1 MWLWSLGWKD
11 PLEEEMAIHSSIL
24 ARRIPW
30 TEESG
35 GLQFMGSQRVGHDW
49 ATSRKHTHTHT
60 LQTSA
65 ILVTQLLWLLSC
77 CSYLPISFYSSFSLS
92 ISVILLPPSFGRLL
106 ISTYSFTPGIFCFLP
121 NHLICDFLCV
131 SHIQNP
137 KKRASSRCSQSLALC
152 WVEFSYEATSRDPQ
166 PNYGLTVLVFTR
178 LSLSIVLSRVRLCST
193 VDCSLPAS
201 SVCGTL

>member
-1 MWLWSLGWKD
+1 M
-11 PLEEEMAIHSSIL
+11 
-24 ARRIPW
+24 
-30 TEESG
+30 
-35 GLQFMGSQRVGHDW
+35 
-49 ATSRKHTHTHT
+49 
-60 LQTSA
+60 
-65 ILVTQLLWLLSC
+65 TQLLWLLSC

-137 KKRASSRCSQSLALC
+137 QKRASIQCSQSLALC